1 MVESVGFVVDRAV
14 PLLGT
19 AAVGRCELTNASPAQ
34 WVFVA
39 SVVLQVLSWAF
50 LTVFVAGFTD
60 IVRKPSA

>member
-1 MVESVGFVVDRAV
+1 MESIGFAVDRAV

-19 AAVGRCELTNASPAQ
+19 IGAGRCELTNVGSAQ

-50 LTVFVAGFTD
+50 LTLFVAGFTG
-60 IVRKPSA
+60 IVRKPPT